1 MTLVTL
7 ADGTERDID
16 LDIDA
21 ICAYEEEHPDW
32 SILDLFQRMEKMRF
46 TDLNLMSML
55 LGFRDF
61 DDAIEQGVDMERMAD
76 LVRESKYMGFM
87 ATPGGEERD

>member
-21 ICAYEEEHPDW
+21 ICAYEAEHPDW

-55 LGFRDF
+55 LGFRDYK
-61 DDAIEQGVDMERMAD
+61 DALEQGVDITTMGD
-76 LVRESKYMGFM
+76 IVQNSKLMGFTGSP
-87 ATPGGEERD
+87 AQGE

>member
-1 MTLVTL
+1 MTVVTL

-32 SILDLFQRMEKMRF
+32 SILDLFNSLDTKLRF
-46 TDLNLMSML
+46 TDLNLMARF
-55 LGFRDF
+55 LGFSGFSELFNLGISGDKMF
-61 DDAIEQGVDMERMAD
+61 DI
-76 LVRESKYMGFM
+76 VRSSKYMGF
-87 ATPGGEERD
+87 TDSEEGE

>member
-32 SILDLFQRMEKMRF
+32 SILDLFSHMERMRF
-46 TDLNLMSML
+46 TDLNLMSRL
-55 LGFRDF
+55 LGFRDYK
-61 DDAIEQGVDMERMAD
+61 DALEQGVDITTMGD
-76 LVRESKYMGFM
+76 IVQNSKLMGFTGSP
-87 ATPGGEERD
+87 AQGE

>member
-1 MTLVTL
+1 M
-7 ADGTERDID
+7 ER
-16 LDIDA
+16 
-21 ICAYEEEHPDW
+21 
-32 SILDLFQRMEKMRF
+32 MRF
-46 TDLNLMSML
+46 TDLNLMASF

-87 ATPGGEERD
+87 ATLGGEERD

>member
-1 MTLVTL
+1 MTVVAL

-32 SILDLFQRMEKMRF
+32 SILDLFSRMEKMRF
-46 TDLNLMSML
+46 TDLNLMSKF
-55 LGFRDF
+55 LGFRDYK
-61 DDAIEQGVDMERMAD
+61 DAIEQGVDITTMGDIVQSSR
-76 LVRESKYMGFM
+76 LMGFTGSP
-87 ATPGGEERD
+87 AQGE

>member
-46 TDLNLMSML
+46 TDLNLMSRL
-55 LGFRDF
+55 LGFRDYK
-61 DDAIEQGVDMERMAD
+61 DALEQGVDITTMGD
-76 LVRESKYMGFM
+76 IVQNSKLMGFTGSP
-87 ATPGGEERD
+87 AQGE

>member
-21 ICAYEEEHPDW
+21 ICAYEVEHPDW

-55 LGFRDF
+55 LGFRDYK
-61 DDAIEQGVDMERMAD
+61 DALEQGVDITTMGD
-76 LVRESKYMGFM
+76 IVQNSKLMGFTGSP
-87 ATPGGEERD
+87 AQGE

>member
-16 LDIDA
+16 LDNDA
-21 ICAYEEEHPDW
+21 ICAYEAEHPDW
-32 SILDLFQRMEKMRF
+32 SILDLIERMERMRF
-46 TDLNLMSML
+46 TDLNLMASF

-87 ATPGGEERD
+87 DTLGGEERD

>member
-46 TDLNLMSML
+46 TDLNLMSRL
-55 LGFRDF
+55 LGFRDYK
-61 DDAIEQGVDMERMAD
+61 DALEQGVDITTMGD
-76 LVRESKYMGFM
+76 IVQNSKLMGF
-87 ATPGGEERD
+87 TGSPDGEGRD

>member
-21 ICAYEEEHPDW
+21 ICAYEEAHPDW

-55 LGFRDF
+55 LGFRDYK
-61 DDAIEQGVDMERMAD
+61 DALEQGVDITTMGD
-76 LVRESKYMGFM
+76 IVQNSKLMGFTGSP
-87 ATPGGEERD
+87 AQGE